1 MEIQVA
7 AEVKVQ
13 VLLRYDITIRTSSTY
28 CRVFPANMDC
38 EMDYF
43 VNYVTE
49 LQDYMMIQNYGF
61 RAETIS
67 TSPDFM
73 VHSDGEVDL
82 YTSNNELTPISYMEN
97 NDCEIV
103 RYIQAPLDG
112 SGSTSPGFMEDSTEE
127 DSDTSDDELPPLH
140 YDLEDD
146 DILYDVSSLNV
157 DDWIEE
163 CCGEDHET
171 ASKDTNCAEG
181 PIGGERHRSKW
192 SCGWLSRGLRRFT
205 NSLFSCHRGQ
215 REEE

>member
-1 MEIQVA
+1 
-7 AEVKVQ
+7 
-13 VLLRYDITIRTSSTY
+13 
-28 CRVFPANMDC
+28 MD
-38 EMDYF
+38 
-43 VNYVTE
+43 
-49 LQDYMMIQNYGF
+49 GSG
-61 RAETIS
+61 S

-73 VHSDGEVDL
+73 VHSDGEVDF

-97 NDCEIV
+97 NGSEIVRYIQAPLDGSRSTSPDFMALSDGEVDFYTSNNELTHISYMENSDCEIV
-103 RYIQAPLDG
+103 RYIEAPLDG

-157 DDWIEE
+157 DDWIKE

-181 PIGGERHRSKW
+181 PIGGERHRSKS